1 MEGLRP
7 VESPPGRCTSCRAF
21 ILLSVAAGNAYEHY
35 PTLATLET
43 SANNGCDFCGLLWH
57 CIRTGNSETAVA
69 TVMKKE
75 NQQIT
80 IKANSTNMKI
90 MPALDNYSAF
100 DELLVNVGKE
110 GGPEQSIWARIE
122 LFTFRGKIL
131 LNFQN
136 LTLGGD

>member
-1 MEGLRP
+1 
-7 VESPPGRCTSCRAF
+7 
-21 ILLSVAAGNAYEHY
+21 
-35 PTLATLET
+35 
-43 SANNGCDFCGLLWH
+43 
-57 CIRTGNSETAVA
+57 
-69 TVMKKE
+69 MKKE

-122 LFTFRGKIL
+122 LFTSRGKIL